1 MRHQV
6 TKGSYYSKIKPW
18 EFGTHSVLYPNLS
31 FEQGLVFIWL
41 RIREFWESKAAIYLV
56 IESQGR
62 LSVMA
67 SSDSMG
73 ISGFIQSGRAEPA
86 TWKMSRVPCDR
97 VSVSSFLLQEGVCFL
112 SFASQSTEDKL
123 FTLEIAY
130 GSYKLSWALLQVIV
144 CLSQEEPN

>member
-56 IESQGR
+56 VESQGR

-86 TWKMSRVPCDR
+86 TWKMSRVPCDG

-112 SFASQSTEDKL
+112 SFASQSTEDNL

-130 GSYKLSWALLQVIV
+130 GSCKLSWALLQVIV